1 MLNSASSPS
10 LLTFE
15 GDTIAYSWQ
24 TLPGETMAY
33 SASTGSLPS
42 GCDLAGETI

>member
-33 SASTGSLPS
+33 SASTGILPS